1 MRVELTEDIK
11 VKGTPRKAGET
22 VVVRKEEGERLIEKG
37 LAVRLI
43 DEPENRLAYPDEN
56 RTRGLPKEWKMGGPM
71 KRITTFDRFGR

>member
-37 LAVRLI
+37 LAVRLVE
-43 DEPENRLAYPDEN
+43 EPENRVIGKQSN
-56 RTRGLPKEWKMGGPM
+56 RFA
-71 KRITTFDRFGR
+71 TFDRFGR